1 MLCSAHQEIIKV
13 VIIGSWNLEA
23 VSSTQKGGMSLQNLA
38 DLVIALL
45 SFDKHLPTNLPH
57 HSDDITHCI
66 IELNN
71 TILNSLIVWIVN
83 SVEDSLSSQTPLL
96 KANTRMKLYT
106 RQRYLDIA
114 SARWLYQLHF
124 HQHMKV
130 MFL

>member
-45 SFDKHLPTNLPH
+45 SFDKHLPTNLPRH
-57 HSDDITHCI
+57 RDDITHCI